1 MILPS
6 PYNLD
11 TDVLVI
17 GAGGAGLRA
26 AIEAHTAGVDVLVV
40 SKGDFPA
47 GCSTARAM
55 GVMLAPFDAADSADR
70 HFDDTVRGGFYLNNP
85 RLVRLLVEEA
95 EKRVE
100 DIDRFGTD
108 FDRIDGRY
116 SLFPLTG
123 SSVAR
128 GVIAGDR
135 YRGGFFR
142 GLVTEAERRGIRIL
156 DHVMIIDLLLHQGAV
171 IGAVGLGLAS
181 ETLIIIRAGAVIV
194 ATGGAGN
201 LYSLTTNPAGITGD
215 GYLLACRAGARLSD
229 MEFVQGRVAMI
240 HPPGMRGAPPP
251 ADGCVTM
258 GGRFYNG
265 LCERYMKKY
274 HPEDMEQVT
283 RAETARC
290 AQREIMAGRASPHGG
305 VFGDL
310 SGVAPEELARFRSFL
325 DACGA
330 EDLDPSWQPYEWAPG
345 AHSFMGGI
353 VIDEHCR
360 TDIAGLYAAGECVSG
375 VMGANRLTGNALTET
390 QVFGT
395 IAGRSAAQWS
405 VTAPPLPLSPDHGAA
420 QKERLA
426 GIVKRHGGIDHRE
439 VRHELRH
446 VMSLY
451 GGVVRDGEG
460 LERALALL
468 NDMEREKNGRL
479 CLGNDRSYE
488 ALGQLIEVE
497 NLITLGRLVLSAALM
512 RTETR
517 GTHTR
522 DDFPTLDEA
531 WTRNIVI
538 SLQTGRMTL
547 ETKAVEGT

>member
-1 MILPS
+1 VRSEQYLH
-6 PYNLD
+6 

-47 GCSTARAM
+47 GCSTAHAM
-55 GVMLAPFDAADSADR
+55 GVMLAPLDEADSADR
-70 HFDDTVRGGFYLNNP
+70 HFDDTVQGGACLNNP

-100 DIDRFGTD
+100 DMDRFGTD

-116 SLFPLTG
+116 RLFPLTG

-156 DHVMIIDLLLHQGAV
+156 DHVMIIDLILHDGAV

-181 ETLIIIRAGAVIV
+181 ETLLVIGAGAVIV

-201 LYSLTTNPAGITGD
+201 LYALTTNPPGITGD

-240 HPPGMRGAPPP
+240 HPPGMRGTPPP

-265 LCERYMKKY
+265 LGERYMRRY
-274 HPEDMEQVT
+274 HPEEMEEVT

-290 AQREIMAGRASPHGG
+290 AQREIMAGRATPHGG

-310 SGVAPEELARFRSFL
+310 SGVPPEELARFRSFL
-325 DACGA
+325 DACRA
-330 EDLDPSWQPYEWAPG
+330 EDFDPSWQPYEWAPA

-353 VIDEHCR
+353 VIDEQCR
-360 TDIAGLYAAGECVSG
+360 TGIAGLYAAGECVSG

-395 IAGRSAAQWS
+395 IAGASAAQWS
-405 VTAPPLPLSPDHGAA
+405 AAHPPMAVPPDSGAL

-426 GIVKRHGGIDHRE
+426 GILKRHGGFDHRA
-439 VRHELRH
+439 VRHELRDLMH
-446 VMSLY
+446 RY
-451 GGVVRDGEG
+451 GGIVRDGEG
-460 LERALALL
+460 LERGLSLL
-468 NDMEREKNGRL
+468 DDMERRQKGRL
-479 CLGNDRSYE
+479 CLTDEGPYRQ
-488 ALGQLIEVE
+488 LGQLIEVE

-517 GTHTR
+517 GTHSR
-522 DDFPTLDEA
+522 DDFPALDEA

-538 SLQTGRMTL
+538 SLQTGRMTVN
-547 ETKAVEGT
+547 TQAVESR